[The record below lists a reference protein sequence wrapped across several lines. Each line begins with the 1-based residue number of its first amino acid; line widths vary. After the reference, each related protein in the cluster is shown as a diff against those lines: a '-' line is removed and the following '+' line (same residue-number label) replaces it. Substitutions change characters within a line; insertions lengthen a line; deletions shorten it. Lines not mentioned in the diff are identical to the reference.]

1 MIIKTFIKNEKGKI
15 EFTEEELSKLLD
27 EIYEDGY
34 NTGKGQEMYQYKT
47 PGWWNFRSP
56 SWTYVTNPHIVK
68 YDTTCTTSTDDNTI
82 NIKGEAICD

>member
-34 NTGKGQEMYQYKT
+34 NTGKGQEMYQYTT
-47 PGWWNFRSP
+47 PDWWNFRAP
-56 SWTYVTNPHIVK
+56 SWTYVTNPHIFK
-68 YDTTCTTSTDDNTI
+68 YDTTCATSTDNTT
-82 NIKGEAICD
+82 NIEGEATCD